1 MLGIWICSSTLL
13 KIIEISTSL
22 GRFLVNKKT
31 AMIVFWCVFQNK
43 KNVSTFY
50 KKAKIK
56 NKSNY
61 NISLELHDIHSGVSM
76 EYNTYKSN

>member
-1 MLGIWICSSTLL
+1 
-13 KIIEISTSL
+13 
-22 GRFLVNKKT
+22 
-31 AMIVFWCVFQNK
+31 MIVSFKIK
-43 KNVSTFY
+43 KVSKVSTFY